1 MIELEADVIVCAA
14 GLSGLA
20 ASVAAAELGA
30 KVITFEKSNATGGA
44 ANMGISPLA
53 VGSRQQRMAGYNYT
67 PEEIFEK
74 HMHYFH
80 WKADARLVME
90 YYRKT
95 ASTIEWLENMGVQF
109 VFEGNTKYTPV
120 RMKAYASAE
129 QVRHPVS
136 IAPGAKVAPRA
147 ASAMT
152 KKMTE
157 RFIELGGDL
166 RLESPA
172 TSVIM
177 EDGRAIGVKAKAPD
191 GEEITAYA
199 DAVILACGGYGDNP
213 KWIKE
218 NLGFEWGKDLFSF
231 RIPGNV
237 GDGLRM
243 AWEAGAGKEPS
254 IMELMYQIPDNLNHF
269 ALEGAFRQPLLW
281 VNKLGRRFIPEDVI
295 GNTGITGNAIAY
307 QPFKTC
313 FAIMDEDTL
322 AYYKAR
328 GVDFPGVQGE
338 DVFDHFDEAARKA
351 KDEGYQYYFETDS
364 LEELADKAGID
375 KEGLLETVREYNECC
390 AKGHDDIMG
399 KDPSFLRPVKTPKFY
414 ALQSFP
420 GAYGTL
426 GGVRTD
432 YKLRCLTEDYKV
444 IPGLYSVGTDA
455 MNICGDTYP
464 FILPGNTMAF
474 CLNSGRMASEN
485 AIEYLNKL
493 YEE

>member
-1 MIELEADVIVCAA
+1 MIKLEADVIVAAA

-30 KVITFEKSNATGGA
+30 QVITFEKNNSTGGA

-53 VGSRQQRMAGYNYT
+53 VGSRQQRMAGYNFT

-74 HMHYFH
+74 HMHYVH
-80 WKADARLVME
+80 WKANARLVME

-129 QVRHPVS
+129 QTRHPV
-136 IAPGAKVAPRA
+136 APPPGGKVAPRV

-152 KKMTE
+152 KRMTE

-166 RLESPA
+166 RLESPVK
-172 TSVIM
+172 SVMM
-177 EDGRAIGVKAKAPD
+177 EDGRVIGVKATAPD
-191 GEEITAYA
+191 GEEIEAYA
-199 DAVILACGGYGDNP
+199 DVVILACGGYGDNP
-213 KWIKE
+213 KWIKD
-218 NLGFEWGKDLFSF
+218 NLGFEWGKDLYSF

-243 AWEAGAGKEPS
+243 AWEAGAAKEPS

-269 ALEGAFRQPLLW
+269 VLEGAFRQPVLW
-281 VNKLGRRFIPEDVI
+281 VNKLGQRFIPEDVI

-322 AYYKAR
+322 NYYKAR

-338 DVFDHFDEAARKA
+338 DVFDHFDEAAKA
-351 KDEGYQYYFETDS
+351 ALDEGYKYFFVADS
-364 LEELADKAGID
+364 LEDLCEQAEID
-375 KEGLLETVREYNECC
+375 KEGFMETIKEYNDCC
-390 AKGHDDIMG
+390 ARGKDFIMG
-399 KDPSFLRPVKTPKFY
+399 KDPSFLRPVKTGKFY

-432 YKLRCLTEDYKV
+432 HKLRCLTEDYKV

-485 AIEYLNKL
+485 AIEYLNSL
-493 YEE
+493 DEE

>member
-1 MIELEADVIVCAA
+1 VIKLETDVIVAAA

-30 KVITFEKSNATGGA
+30 KVITFEKNISTGGA

-53 VGSRQQRMAGYNYT
+53 VGSRHQRMAGYNYT

-74 HMHYFH
+74 HMHYVH

-95 ASTIEWLENMGVQF
+95 ASTIEWLENMGIQF

-120 RMKAYASAE
+120 RMKAFASAE
-129 QVRHPVS
+129 QVRHPVAP
-136 IAPGAKVAPRA
+136 APGFKVAPRVA
-147 ASAMT
+147 AAMT
-152 KKMTE
+152 KGMTE
-157 RFIELGGDL
+157 YFLDLGGDL
-166 RLESPA
+166 RLQTPV

-177 EDGRAIGVKAKAPD
+177 ENCRAVGVRAKSSD
-191 GEEITAYA
+191 GEQIEAYA

-213 KWIKE
+213 KMIKDI
-218 NLGFEWGKDLFSF
+218 LGFEWGKDLFSF

-269 ALEGAFRQPLLW
+269 TLEGAFRQPILW
-281 VNKLGRRFIPEDVI
+281 VNKLGRRFIPEDII

-307 QPFKTC
+307 QPFRTC
-313 FAIMDEDTL
+313 FAIMDGDTL

-338 DVFDHFDEAARKA
+338 DVFDHFDEAAQKA
-351 KDEGYQYYFETDS
+351 LDEGYKYFFAVDS
-364 LEELADKAGID
+364 IEELCEKTGID
-375 KEGLLETVREYNECC
+375 EAGFKETVQEYNECC
-390 AKGHDDIMG
+390 TKGHDVIMG
-399 KDPSFLRPVKTPKFY
+399 KDHAFLRPVKKPKFY
-414 ALQSFP
+414 ALQCFP
-420 GAYGTL
+420 GGYGTL

-432 YKLRCLTEDYKV
+432 YKMQVLTEDYKV

-474 CLNSGRMASEN
+474 CLNSGRMAGEN
-485 AIEYLNKL
+485 AVSYLNSL
-493 YEE
+493 TT

>member
-1 MIELEADVIVCAA
+1 MIKLEADVIVAAA

-30 KVITFEKSNATGGA
+30 EVITFEKNNSTGGA

-53 VGSRQQRMAGYNYT
+53 VGSRQQRMAGYNFT

-74 HMHYFH
+74 HMHYVH

-90 YYRKT
+90 YYKKT

-120 RMKAYASAE
+120 RMKQYASAE
-129 QVRHPVS
+129 QTRHPV
-136 IAPGAKVAPRA
+136 APPPGGKVAPRV

-152 KKMTE
+152 KRMTE

-166 RLESPA
+166 RLESPV
-172 TSVIM
+172 TSVMM
-177 EDGRAIGVKAKAPD
+177 EDGRVIGVKAKAPD
-191 GEEITAYA
+191 GEEIEAYA
-199 DAVILACGGYGDNP
+199 DVVILACGGYGDNP
-213 KWIKE
+213 KWIKD
-218 NLGFEWGKDLFSF
+218 NLGFDWGKDLFSF

-269 ALEGAFRQPLLW
+269 VLEGAFRQPILW

-307 QPFKTC
+307 QPFKTS

-322 AYYKAR
+322 NYYKAR

-338 DVFDHFDEAARKA
+338 DVFDHFDEAAKA
-351 KDEGYQYYFETDS
+351 ALDEGYKYFFVADS
-364 LEELADKAGID
+364 LEDLCEQTGID
-375 KEGLLETVREYNECC
+375 KEGFLETVEEYNACC
-390 AKGHDDIMG
+390 AKNKDDIMG
-399 KDPSFLRPVKTPKFY
+399 KDSSFLRPLKTPKFY

-485 AIEYLNKL
+485 AIEYLNSL
-493 YEE
+493 DEE

>member
-74 HMHYFH
+74 HMHYVH

-338 DVFDHFDEAARKA
+338 DVFDHFDEAAGKRRMKDISIILRQIPWRNWRIKPESIKKDFWRLSGNIMNAARKDTMILWVRIRPSCA
-351 KDEGYQYYFETDS
+351 
-364 LEELADKAGID
+364 
-375 KEGLLETVREYNECC
+375 LLRLRNFMRFRVSREHTVHW
-390 AKGHDDIMG
+390 A
-399 KDPSFLRPVKTPKFY
+399 
-414 ALQSFP
+414 A
-420 GAYGTL
+420 
-426 GGVRTD
+426 
-432 YKLRCLTEDYKV
+432 
-444 IPGLYSVGTDA
+444 
-455 MNICGDTYP
+455 
-464 FILPGNTMAF
+464 
-474 CLNSGRMASEN
+474 SGQIISSAVSRK
-485 AIEYLNKL
+485 IIR
-493 YEE
+493 

>member
-1 MIELEADVIVCAA
+1 MIKLEADVIVAAA

-30 KVITFEKSNATGGA
+30 KVIAFEKNNSTGGA

-53 VGSRQQRMAGYNYT
+53 VGSKQQRMAGYNYT
-67 PEEIFEK
+67 PEEIFLK
-74 HMHYFH
+74 HMHYVH

-90 YYRKT
+90 YYKKT
-95 ASTIEWLENMGVQF
+95 ASTIEWLESMGVQF
-109 VFEGNTKYTPV
+109 VFEGNTKYTPI
-120 RMKAYASAE
+120 RMKTFASAE
-129 QVRHPVS
+129 QVRHPV
-136 IAPGAKVAPRA
+136 APPPGGKVAPRV

-152 KKMTE
+152 KAMTE
-157 RFIELGGDL
+157 RFLELGGDL

-172 TSVIM
+172 RSVIM
-177 EDGRAIGVKAKAPD
+177 ENGRAVGIRATAPD
-191 GEEITAYA
+191 GEEIEAFA

-213 KWIKE
+213 KMIQE
-218 NLGFEWGKDLFSF
+218 ILGFEWGKDLFSF
-231 RIPGNV
+231 RIPGNI

-269 ALEGAFRQPLLW
+269 ALEGAFRQPMLW
-281 VNKLGRRFIPEDVI
+281 VNKLGRRFIPEDII
-295 GNTGITGNAIAY
+295 GNTGTTGNAIAA
-307 QPFKTC
+307 QPYRTC
-313 FAIMDEDTL
+313 FAIMDADTL

-328 GVDFPGVQGE
+328 GVDFPGVQG
-338 DVFDHFDEAARKA
+338 DAVFEQFDEAAEKA
-351 KDEGYQYYFETDS
+351 LAEGYEYFFAVDS
-364 LEELADKAGID
+364 IEKLCEKAGID
-375 KEGLLETVREYNECC
+375 EAGLKETLREYNECC
-390 AKGHDDIMG
+390 DKGRDFIMD
-399 KDPSFLRPVKTPKFY
+399 KDPAFLRPVRTPKFY
-414 ALQSFP
+414 ALQNFP

-432 YKLRCLTEDYKV
+432 YKLQVLTDDYKV

-474 CLNSGRMASEN
+474 CLNSGRMAGEN
-485 AIEYLNKL
+485 AIAYLNSL
-493 YEE
+493 DS